1 MVRIPPALRRRA
13 RTDEC
18 PVFQTGDSGVSTRLR
33 YQSFIVPRMLV
44 GQRAV
49 SKAAMP
55 RSNRGR
61 GAIGAK
67 LIRMSMRL
75 LIAR

>member
-1 MVRIPPALRRRA
+1 MSALSFKQVIAGSAPACA
-13 RTDEC
+13 TK
-18 PVFQTGDSGVSTRLR
+18 V
-33 YQSFIVPRMLV
+33 FIVPRMLV